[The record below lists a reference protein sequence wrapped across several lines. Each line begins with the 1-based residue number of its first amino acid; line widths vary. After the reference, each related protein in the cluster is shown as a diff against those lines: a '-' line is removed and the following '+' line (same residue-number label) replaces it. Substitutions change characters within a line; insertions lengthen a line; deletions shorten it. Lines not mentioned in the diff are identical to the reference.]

1 MKSNDTNIMN
11 VFNSRNRI
19 SLRNVTLGRR
29 DWAGIAIWL
38 TALSLI
44 TLAAL

>member
-1 MKSNDTNIMN
+1 MKNIKKAIAMAHH
-11 VFNSRNRI
+11 RNRI